1 MRGSQRAAV
10 TRKVNRIT
18 ELLLEDLKDPKTI
31 RHSPLLRPKTLS
43 SRFYLHRLPNMLP
56 TFDLFLFSTTIKL
69 KKSCLIFWSI
79 STATIHVSITLCALV
94 TSVCLVTF
102 MISVCL
108 VLFIHLLWHVT
119 HVWLHVLQVRFQFS
133 FLSFFPLFYCSCK
146 VIIIIIIITQTQKR
160 QDKDGFPLLGH
171 K

>member
-1 MRGSQRAAV
+1 MLGL
-10 TRKVNRIT
+10 IT
-18 ELLLEDLKDPKTI
+18 LTLIPLSHSLPRVLDTI
-31 RHSPLLRPKTLS
+31 NSLTVLCYPHSPLVFIFIDYRICFQHS
-43 SRFYLHRLPNMLP
+43 
-56 TFDLFLFSTTIKL
+56 FSTTLCIKL

-146 VIIIIIIITQTQKR
+146 VIIIIIIITQNSKTP
-160 QDKDGFPLLGH
+160 G
-171 K
+171 